1 MSNNEDE
8 KKALEA
14 MRKVA
19 SLKLKPYKDRMEEK
33 LKKKAKVSLSDLG
46 IEPEYLKYAAGA
58 AKLADSLQKQE
69 LEAGIDVGEGLRL
82 EGKMSPREKAIKLLY
97 NKGF

>member
-1 MSNNEDE
+1 MNDDRE
-8 KKALEA
+8 KQDALEA
-14 MRKVA
+14 IRKVA
-19 SLKLKPYKDRMEEK
+19 SIKAKPYIDKLKEK
-33 LKKKAKVSLSDLG
+33 AEKKAKLSLSDLG
-46 IEPEYLKYAAGA
+46 VEPEYLKYAAGD

-69 LEAGIDVGEGLRL
+69 LEAGIDVGEDLRL

>member
-19 SLKLKPYKDRMEEK
+19 SLKLKPYKDKMEDQI
-33 LKKKAKVSLSDLG
+33 KKKAKVSLSDLG
-46 IEPEYLKYAAGA
+46 VDPEYLKYAGGA
-58 AKLADSLQKQE
+58 AKIADSIAKEE
-69 LEAGIDVGEGLRL
+69 LEGEVDLTDNL
-82 EGKMSPREKAIKLLY
+82 KLKGKISPREKAINLLY
-97 NKGF
+97 KKSF